1 MEIRRRDRA
10 SRRPSRPRSS
20 AQVSSAPGTLG
31 TTEPAPPVA
40 SPFAGIEQQGI
51 ALGSPDA
58 PVTLVEYADLQ
69 CPYCAQ
75 WSRET
80 LPVLLQEYVASGK
93 LRIVFH
99 GLAFIGSDS
108 DKALRTA
115 IAAGEHDHLWDVVHG
130 LYAGQ
135 GAENAGWVTDE
146 LVSEIAAGVPGLD
159 GATLL
164 SARWEDTVDSEMK
177 HAADAATA
185 RRCAQHSGLPDRA
198 DRRPARAR
206 RGQLARA
213 RRHPPGDRGGAGTMS
228 EGAPPA
234 RQVP

>member
-1 MEIRRRDRA
+1 MPGLRNTRLRFAVVVVVAAAVAAALVGA
-10 SRRPSRPRSS
+10 SQLG
-20 AQVSSAPGTLG
+20 AGHTG

-146 LVSEIAAGVPGLD
+146 LVTEIAAGVPGLD

-164 SARWEDTVDSEMK
+164 SARWEDSVDSEMK
-177 HAADAATA
+177 HAADAATRA
-185 RRCAQHSGLPDRA
+185 GVHSTPAFQIGPTGGRLELVEVTSLAPA
-198 DRRPARAR
+198 GIRPAIEAV
-206 RGQLARA
+206 LAR
-213 RRHPPGDRGGAGTMS
+213 
-228 EGAPPA
+228 
-234 RQVP
+234 

>member
-1 MEIRRRDRA
+1 MTRLQNTPLKLAVVIVRRGG
-10 SRRPSRPRSS
+10 RRGRPHRR
-20 AQVSSAPGTLG
+20 QPDSAPGTLG
-31 TTEPAPPVA
+31 RRQPAPPVA

-115 IAAGEHDHLWDVVHG
+115 IAAGEQNHLWDVVHG

-146 LVSEIAAGVPGLD
+146 LVAEIAAGVPGLD
-159 GATLL
+159 GDDAPLRTVGGQCRPGAE
-164 SARWEDTVDSEMK
+164 ARS
-177 HAADAATA
+177 
-185 RRCAQHSGLPDRA
+185 RRGHGAGVHSTPAFQIGPTGGRLELVEVSSLAPDGI
-198 DRRPARAR
+198 RPAIEAV
-206 RGQLARA
+206 LAR
-213 RRHPPGDRGGAGTMS
+213 
-228 EGAPPA
+228 
-234 RQVP
+234 

>member
-1 MEIRRRDRA
+1 MELRRRDSASPRPSRPLLIGA
-10 SRRPSRPRSS
+10 SQVGAGRRSDDGSPLRQSRRPSPGSS
-20 AQVSSAPGTLG
+20 SKA
-31 TTEPAPPVA
+31 
-40 SPFAGIEQQGI
+40 I

-80 LPVLLQEYVASGK
+80 LPVLVHEYVASGK

-115 IAAGEHDHLWDVVHG
+115 IAAGQDNHLWDLVHG

-135 GAENAGWVTDE
+135 GAENAGWVTDG

-159 GATLL
+159 GEKLL
-164 SARWEDTVDSEMK
+164 SARWEDTVDAEMK
-177 HAADAATA
+177 HAADAATRA
-185 RRCAQHSGLPDRA
+185 GVHST
-198 DRRPARAR
+198 PAFQIGPTGGRLELVEVSSLGPTASVPAIEAV
-206 RGQLARA
+206 LAR
-213 RRHPPGDRGGAGTMS
+213 
-228 EGAPPA
+228 
-234 RQVP
+234 